1 MIATRSVERSRSALL
16 HNSCQLHSRLLYPLA
31 SHHSSRLLTTI
42 NNNHNP
48 PARRL
53 FQTRHAHTSVPFGW
67 TNLDENGEPLDAPG
81 PNEFLEP
88 PSRRKERVRLARRPT
103 TPGSILG
110 PGPLLPKEDPGR
122 SGTVSY
128 YHAALEALL
137 AALRRGDTFELY
149 LCLMS
154 LVREH
159 ETETGSRAFTEVVAS
174 IPATTF
180 SEILR
185 NFDPH
190 KVSEEIDT
198 APGVNISY
206 GVAQYTPLGE
216 LVNKWGVKILY
227 VRILRRLL
235 HIQLARRNAG
245 LVPLMNDYLVLMRC
259 AGATSNIRV
268 AKDIWYSMSH
278 DRRSNIRHS
287 EAYSD
292 FIKARYLAEKIY
304 ANNDLSRFRLRPLD
318 MHRSSLQ
325 VPGRARLRLQGLTGH
340 ITDRRKHRFG
350 SNTHERF
357 FDIPL
362 TAVLRKR
369 NPLLKLDRAASLRG
383 FKFASEDLTCALM
396 KVNARAG
403 RMRAI
408 NSLLKSAW
416 GIVFKRDKNTG
427 AIAVEGGHTYPPD
440 SPRAPTAALLD
451 AIVHSY
457 CCMGEV
463 SLAVRLLDYV
473 SQRFSIPVPDRVW
486 SDLIEYT
493 RVMGSKP
500 AAKEWAIAG
509 FPHKGVRADQ
519 MLEVWSL
526 CTQAPYSFQPGARDY
541 YNLIK
546 SLVRKSQPMARPIA
560 ALRQIKPLYEG
571 VVSACDRAWY
581 ELMQTTQQGVPNYD
595 AYRRYRVLQA
605 RRSHMWFMFHYSTHL
620 ILKGT
625 RPGRIDDFS
634 AVREVPKMVGEFSH
648 FLPRRVRYHVATG
661 DVEIS
666 FEPVR
671 EKDVV
676 DVEQTVQK
684 PMKTRYKHLPAAGK
698 GGREAD
704 LLREQEQRRDD
715 HPEDMVNVGP
725 PLAATGEGKD
735 NISSKDEDKDNSSC
749 EDETPRFEPSPE
761 GLGHRVTRPWVLE
774 RREAEKPAYL
784 YRPRYSGPADQQSM
798 LSIRRDGGEFM
809 GYYDDPLRR
818 HFAAYQVSQTTRR
831 VFGKPVE
838 MEWFKYKEMQGNK
851 KRRTKIVDELLRMRT

>member
-16 HNSCQLHSRLLYPLA
+16 HNSSQLHSRLLCPLA
-31 SHHSSRLLTTI
+31 SHSSNRLPTTI

-48 PARRL
+48 SVGRL

-67 TNLDENGEPLDAPG
+67 TNIDQNGEPLDAPDS
-81 PNEFLEP
+81 NEFLEP
-88 PSRRKERVRLARRPT
+88 PSRRKERVRLARRQT
-103 TPGSILG
+103 SPGFILG

-206 GVAQYTPLGE
+206 GVAARTPLGE
-216 LVNKWGVKILY
+216 LVNKWGIKILY

-318 MHRSSLQ
+318 MHRSSLK
-325 VPGRARLRLQGLTGH
+325 VPGRARLRLQELTAH

-350 SNTHERF
+350 SNIHERF

-383 FKFASEDLTCALM
+383 FKFGSENLTCALM

-408 NSLLKSAW
+408 NSLLKSNW
-416 GIVFKRDKNTG
+416 GIVFKRDQKTG
-427 AIAVEGGHTYPPD
+427 VIAVEGGHTYPPD
-440 SPRAPTAALLD
+440 SPRAPTTALLD

-493 RVMGSKP
+493 RVMESKP
-500 AAKEWAIAG
+500 ASREWAIAG

-546 SLVRKSQPMARPIA
+546 SLVRRGRSMARPIE
-560 ALRQIKPLYEG
+560 ALRQIKPLYED
-571 VVSACDRAWY
+571 VVGACDQAWS
-581 ELMQTTQQGVPNYD
+581 ELMQTTQQGVPNHG

-605 RRSHMWFMFHYSTHL
+605 RRSHMWFMFHYSTYL

-625 RPGRIDDFS
+625 RPGHIDDDS
-634 AVREVPKMVGEFSH
+634 AVREVPKMVGEFLD
-648 FLPRRVRYHVATG
+648 FLPQRVRYYVATG

-671 EKDVV
+671 EKNVV
-676 DVEQTVQK
+676 EVEQTVHK
-684 PMKTRYKHLPAAGK
+684 PVRKRYNRLSAADK
-698 GGREAD
+698 GDGEAD
-704 LLREQEQRRDD
+704 VLREHSRDD
-715 HPEDMVNVGP
+715 YPEDMVNVGP
-725 PLAATGEGKD
+725 PLAATGE
-735 NISSKDEDKDNSSC
+735 DKDNSSS
-749 EDETPRFEPSPE
+749 EGENPRSDEQNLEN
-761 GLGHRVTRPWVLE
+761 LGHRVTRPWVLE
-774 RREAEKPAYL
+774 KREAEKPAYL

-809 GYYDDPLRR
+809 GDYDDPLRR
-818 HFAAYQVSQTTRR
+818 HFAAYQVSRTTKRA
-831 VFGKPVE
+831 FGRPVE

-851 KRRTKIVDELLRMRT
+851 KRHTKIVDELLRMRT

>member
-1 MIATRSVERSRSALL
+1 MIATRSVERSRSAL
-16 HNSCQLHSRLLYPLA
+16 HNSRQLHSRLLCPLT
-31 SHHSSRLLTTI
+31 SHSSRLLANVNI
-42 NNNHNP
+42 NHNVP
-48 PARRL
+48 VGRL
-53 FQTRHAHTSVPFGW
+53 FQARHAHTGIPFGW
-67 TNLDENGEPLDAPG
+67 TNLNENGELLDAPN

-88 PSRRKERVRLARRPT
+88 PSRRKERVRLARRPP

-110 PGPLLPKEDPGR
+110 PGPLLPKEEPGR

-198 APGVNISY
+198 APGMNISY
-206 GVAQYTPLGE
+206 GMAQRTPLGE
-216 LVNKWGVKILY
+216 LVNKWGIKILY

-278 DRRSNIRHS
+278 DSRGNIRHS

-325 VPGRARLRLQGLTGH
+325 LSVRARRRLRYLSAH

-350 SNTHERF
+350 SNIHERF

-362 TAVLRKR
+362 TTVLRKR

-383 FKFASEDLTCALM
+383 FKFGSENLTCALM

-408 NSLLKSAW
+408 NSLLKSNW
-416 GIVFKRDKNTG
+416 GIAFERDQKTG
-427 AIAVEGGHTYPPD
+427 VIAVEGGHTYPPD

-509 FPHKGVRADQ
+509 FAHKGVGADR

-546 SLVRKSQPMARPIA
+546 SLVRKGQQMVRPIE
-560 ALRQIKPLYEG
+560 ALRQIKPLYED
-571 VVSACDRAWY
+571 VVGACDQAWS
-581 ELMQTTQQGVPNYD
+581 ELMQTTQQGVPNHG
-595 AYRRYRVLQA
+595 AYRRYRVLQV

-620 ILKGT
+620 ILKKT
-625 RPGRIDDFS
+625 RPGRIDDVS

-666 FEPVR
+666 FEPVH

-676 DVEQTVQK
+676 DVEQTVQM
-684 PMKTRYKHLPAAGK
+684 PVSTGYKRLSAADK
-698 GGREAD
+698 GE
-704 LLREQEQRRDD
+704 E
-715 HPEDMVNVGP
+715 
-725 PLAATGEGKD
+725 KD
-735 NISSKDEDKDNSSC
+735 NISSKDE
-749 EDETPRFEPSPE
+749 TPRSDASS
-761 GLGHRVTRPWVLE
+761 LGDLEHRVTRSWVAE
-774 RREAEKPAYL
+774 RREVEKPAYL
-784 YRPRYSGPADQQSM
+784 YRPRYSGPADKQSM

-818 HFAAYQVSQTTRR
+818 HFAAYQVSRTTRR
-831 VFGKPVE
+831 VFGRPVE
-838 MEWFKYKEMQGNK
+838 MEWFKYQDVQGNK
-851 KRRTKIVDELLRMRT
+851 NRCTKIVDELLRMRT